1 LSREDKAVTIK
12 SFFADTVAEAIRE
25 ARKELGEEA
34 MLLKSRRAQEDAR
47 HLGAYEV
54 VFGATE
60 GVLADATPS
69 TGTARAASASEGIWD
84 EPSMALS
91 VPAPATAPTP
101 AARPRPSSA
110 SALYYKLIELDF
122 DEWLAAEFAERVQG
136 RLLAEEFSEADGSGP
151 RLVGDDG
158 VRRAIALEAERLLP
172 RDSNLD
178 GGLAALIGP
187 PGGGKTSAIV
197 RLAVAYGLAQKRHVV
212 LLAASD
218 HRVAAPGLLRQYAAL
233 LGVEFHE
240 AASVDELRERTE
252 QRNEGDLMLIDTPGY
267 GPRDSEQAKALAEF
281 LAERDEIQ
289 KHLVLP
295 ATLKGEDLQAPVE
308 RFEAFGTDR
317 LLFTKLDE
325 AARCGS
331 AFSQAWS
338 SRKPVS
344 FLTTGQQVPGDL
356 VPANRFDLA
365 ALLQTRD
372 VAMASAA

>member
-1 LSREDKAVTIK
+1 VTIK

-54 VFGATE
+54 VFGKVAE
-60 GVLADATPS
+60 GVSVDI
-69 TGTARAASASEGIWD
+69 TAAPAIARSSSSSSSEGIWD
-84 EPSMALS
+84 EPSTAVAVS
-91 VPAPATAPTP
+91 APA
-101 AARPRPSSA
+101 AARPRPSGA
-110 SALYYKLIELDF
+110 SALYYKLIEMDF
-122 DEWLAAEFAERVQG
+122 DEWLAAEFAERVQA
-136 RLLAEEFSEADGSGP
+136 RLLADEFADADDSGP

-158 VRRAIALEAERLLP
+158 VRRAISLEAERLLP
-172 RDSNLD
+172 RDSSLD

-187 PGGGKTSAIV
+187 PGAGKTSTIV
-197 RLAVAYGLAQKRHVV
+197 RLAVAYGLAQQRRVV

-218 HRVAAPGLLRQYAAL
+218 HRVPAPGILRHYAAL

-240 AASVDELRERTE
+240 AASVEELGDHVER
-252 QRNEGDLMLIDTPGY
+252 RNEDDLMLIDTPGY
-267 GPRDSEQAKALAEF
+267 GAREGERSRELAEF
-281 LAERDEIQ
+281 LAGHDEIQ

-295 ATLKGEDLQAPVE
+295 ATLKGEDLRSPIE
-308 RFEAFGTDR
+308 RFKAFGTGR

-338 SRKPVS
+338 SRIPVS

-372 VAMASAA
+372 AAMASAA